1 MNWSQE
7 PVVIFIAMA
16 LAFVAF
22 YSVLAIRARLRS
34 RRAKLERDRAAIIET
49 IRRAAE
55 RDG

>member
-1 MNWSQE
+1 MSQE
-7 PVVIFIAMA
+7 PLVIFIV
-16 LAFVAF
+16 LAGMFVVF
-22 YSVLAIRARLRS
+22 YSVLAVRARLRS